1 LPIEPKNSRTPGR
14 QARQE
19 PKSATSLVEC
29 SVRVS
34 PTLARLIRKCAV
46 TEAGGAS
53 PHDALLAS
61 AGIRAGEVEELRDQA
76 KHLAQELR
84 QAQESGARLQYTLD
98 MTKAVVEQR
107 DQEQI
112 ALRRQLQNAGE
123 IEKQNRQRATAV
135 EGQIAELQKTIT
147 SYEVDL
153 SRSISI
159 AGLDE
164 RTTRAVVT
172 FKDRLSRGEDIKTAA
187 LGTAGYELPQVEAA
201 MAKQDRA
208 EMRALDALLMSP
220 TWRRRAVLWLLDLRR
235 APNQQA

>member
-1 LPIEPKNSRTPGR
+1 M
-14 QARQE
+14 
-19 PKSATSLVEC
+19 ATSLVEC
-29 SVRVS
+29 TVRVS

-76 KHLAQELR
+76 NHLAQELW
-84 QAQESGARLQYTLD
+84 QAQESGARLQDTLA
-98 MTKAVVEQR
+98 MTKAVVAQR

-112 ALRRQLQNAGE
+112 AMRRQLQNAGE
-123 IEKQNRQRATAV
+123 IEKEIRQTAAAV
-135 EGQIAELQKTIT
+135 EGQIAELQKTIA
-147 SYEVDL
+147 SHEVDL

-159 AGLDE
+159 EGLDE
-164 RTTRAVVT
+164 RTTRAVRT

-201 MAKQDRA
+201 MAKQDRD
-208 EMRALDALLMSP
+208 EMRALDALLMRP
-220 TWRRRAVLWLLDLRR
+220 TWRRRVVLWLLAGL
-235 APNQQA
+235 PT

>member
-1 LPIEPKNSRTPGR
+1 MAIEPKYSRTPGR

-53 PHDALLAS
+53 PYDALLAS
-61 AGIRAGEVEELRDQA
+61 AGIRAREVEELRDQA
-76 KHLAQELR
+76 KHLAQELG
-84 QAQESGARLQYTLD
+84 QVQEIGARLQHTLD
-98 MTKAVVEQR
+98 MTKAVVAER

-112 ALRRQLQNAGE
+112 ELRRQLQNAGE
-123 IEKQNRQRATAV
+123 IEKENRQAAAAV
-135 EGQIAELQKTIT
+135 EAQIAELQKTIA
-147 SYEVDL
+147 SHEGDL

-159 AGLDE
+159 EGLDE
-164 RTTRAVVT
+164 CTARAVMT

-187 LGTAGYELPQVEAA
+187 LGIAGYQLPQIEAA
-201 MAKQDRA
+201 MAQRDRD
-208 EMRALDALLMSP
+208 EMRALDALLMRP
-220 TWRRRAVLWLLDLRR
+220 TWRRRVVLWLIDARR
-235 APNQQA
+235 APNRQT

>member
-1 LPIEPKNSRTPGR
+1 MGPKNLRTPGR
-14 QARQE
+14 QARPE

-84 QAQESGARLQYTLD
+84 QEQESGVRLQHTLD

-123 IEKQNRQRATAV
+123 IEKENRQRAAAV
-135 EGQIAELQKTIT
+135 EGQIAEFQKTIA
-147 SYEVDL
+147 SYEFDL

-159 AGLDE
+159 EGLDE
-164 RTTRAVVT
+164 RTTRAVMT
-172 FKDRLSRGEDIKTAA
+172 FKDRLSRGEDIKTAT

-201 MAKQDRA
+201 MAKQDRD
-208 EMRALDALLMSP
+208 EMRALDALLMRP
-220 TWRRRAVLWLLDLRR
+220 TWRRRAVLWLLRS
-235 APNQQA
+235 ATSA

>member
-1 LPIEPKNSRTPGR
+1 MSIQPRNSRTLGR

-29 SVRVS
+29 AVRVS

-61 AGIRAGEVEELRDQA
+61 AGIRGGEVEELRDQA

-84 QAQESGARLQYTLD
+84 QAQESGARLQHTLGV
-98 MTKAVVEQR
+98 TKAVVAQR

-123 IEKQNRQRATAV
+123 IEKNNRQTAAAV
-135 EGQIAELQKTIT
+135 ERQIAELQKTIV
-147 SYEVDL
+147 SHEVDL
-153 SRSISI
+153 SRSVSI
-159 AGLDE
+159 NGLDE
-164 RTTRAVVT
+164 HTTRAVMT
-172 FKDRLSRGEDIKTAA
+172 FKDRLSRGEDLKTAA
-187 LGTAGYELPQVEAA
+187 LGIAGYELPEIEAA
-201 MAKQDRA
+201 MAQRDRD
-208 EMRALDALLMSP
+208 EMRALDALLMRP
-220 TWRRRAVLWLLDLRR
+220 TWRRRVVLWLLGGR
-235 APNQQA
+235 PT